1 MLLNYPYTNVKE
13 TVCSDNTWM
22 RHCSGID
29 WEGGIKDFLKLGVGS
44 KKGGLYDNNK
54 RINTLCELRT
64 LIYFC
69 VNM

>member
-1 MLLNYPYTNVKE
+1 MFKQHLDAALF
-13 TVCSDNTWM
+13 M
-22 RHCSGID
+22 ID

-54 RINTLCELRT
+54 RINTLCELCT

-69 VNM
+69 VNMYKHVKM